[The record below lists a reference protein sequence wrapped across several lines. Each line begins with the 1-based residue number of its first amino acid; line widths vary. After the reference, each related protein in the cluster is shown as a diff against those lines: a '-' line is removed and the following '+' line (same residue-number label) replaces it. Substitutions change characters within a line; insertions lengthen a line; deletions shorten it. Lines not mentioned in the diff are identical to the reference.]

1 MIHPVGEGGSRGE
14 GRSLSPPLQ
23 EQQKGV
29 GEEVREGAGG
39 LAPQHIFDVFCF
51 SSAVASPTLP
61 RPVPARAQAG
71 PPERSCC

>member
-23 EQQKGV
+23 EQQREA
-29 GEEVREGAGG
+29 GEEAREGAGG

-51 SSAVASPTLP
+51 RWAAGSSALP
-61 RPVPARAQAG
+61 RPVPARVQAG
-71 PPERSCC
+71 PQQRRCC